1 MNRNSNKQ
9 NIYLESSIHDYIFL
23 EKLKS
28 ILDLDIFFKETSI
41 YLKQNFQINKIDIQ
55 VKYKNEK
62 DILYKNYL
70 LDEKKLS
77 FKIYI
82 KVHKNTYIIYNIIV
96 KNIKQFLVLNSDN
109 NSLKIFFHNIS
120 QILFTA
126 YLQEKIE
133 HLKLQDP
140 LTSFYNREYLSLY
153 LNKML
158 PLSKRED
165 KKIAFLLLGID
176 HFKAVIDEFTYD
188 IGDKLLLSLSKL
200 LSYHLR
206 SSDLII
212 KLDKDEFLLVLP
224 NIINEKNAI
233 MISKK
238 IIKSF
243 AQSKIV
249 IDEESKQTLQKTIC
263 VGISI
268 YPDDSISTDE
278 ILRHA
283 DVSLYEAKNVGRSS
297 YFKFNKNS
305 SIDLF

>member
-1 MNRNSNKQ
+1 MNRNKYKQ

-28 ILDLDIFFKETSI
+28 ILDLDVFFKETST
-41 YLKQNFQINKIDIQ
+41 YLKQNFQINKINIQ

-62 DILYKNYL
+62 DILFKNYL

-82 KVHKNTYIIYNIIV
+82 KVHKNTYIIYNIIT

-133 HLKLQDP
+133 HLKLQDS

-263 VGISI
+263 IGISL
-268 YPDDSISTDE
+268 YPDDSVSTDE

-283 DVSLYEAKNVGRSS
+283 DVSLYEAKNIGRSS